1 MCTKTKGKKIPYKSQ
16 INIICQPWLHVSI
29 SADLLF
35 PQATRLQMRRSQLT
49 FFPREY
55 FEREIGR
62 LKTTNPF
69 PSQWMNEHAHCAI
82 NDSSVNISSFV

>member
-1 MCTKTKGKKIPYKSQ
+1 
-16 INIICQPWLHVSI
+16 
-29 SADLLF
+29 
-35 PQATRLQMRRSQLT
+35 MRRSQLT